1 MSVELMELLPLKMV
15 QNQNIPNMSIVT
27 IVMFQLM
34 IEDLLENQ
42 ELAVYLDCLL

>member
-15 QNQNIPNMSIVT
+15 QNQNIANMSIVT

-34 IEDLLENQ
+34 IKDLLENQ